1 MNIFSWSLPFVAE
14 KITEIF
20 MQIMSKKDIV
30 EDDSEEI
37 DIQKV
42 LGQKSSIIKKV

>member
-20 MQIMSKKDIV
+20 VNIMSKKEII
-30 EDDSEEI
+30 EDDLY
-37 DIQKV
+37 DVDVKGL
-42 LGQKSSIIKKV
+42 LGK

>member
-20 MQIMSKKDIV
+20 VHIMSKKDII
-30 EDDSEEI
+30 EDDEENI
-37 DIQKV
+37 DVGKLINK
-42 LGQKSSIIKKV
+42 